1 MTAACQTSN
10 VLTATVQSASAHSQ
24 CSFAGSG
31 QVIDQGARLVDI
43 ALEDGSAFKLDGW
56 KYISESFAEHT
67 LHFIGLLSDGGVHS
81 RIDQLLGFVRG
92 AAKDG
97 AKRIRVHILT
107 VRAHCCSEKRSACPH
122 VCYFIVWRRSAERD
136 STALACCLA
145 VCCARTSLSFWAVR
159 WARRVCSQRQYFWR
173 LHTVPV
179 AQRSLPLQ
187 SLPYYCNVTYCSVT

>member
-1 MTAACQTSN
+1 M
-10 VLTATVQSASAHSQ
+10 V
-24 CSFAGSG
+24 AGSG

-56 KYISESFAEHT
+56 KYISEAFAEHT

-107 VRAHCCSEKRSACPH
+107 VRAHCCPGKQHAC
-122 VCYFIVWRRSAERD
+122 A
-136 STALACCLA
+136 
-145 VCCARTSLSFWAVR
+145 
-159 WARRVCSQRQYFWR
+159 
-173 LHTVPV
+173 
-179 AQRSLPLQ
+179 
-187 SLPYYCNVTYCSVT
+187 

>member
-1 MTAACQTSN
+1 MFQATHVTTAALQPACAPYVCSPS
-10 VLTATVQSASAHSQ
+10 VLR
-24 CSFAGSG
+24 SFAGSG

-92 AAKDG
+92 AARDG

-107 VRAHCCSEKRSACPH
+107 VRVHCCSVKRPACAHAHHFNILRSSA
-122 VCYFIVWRRSAERD
+122 I
-136 STALACCLA
+136 T
-145 VCCARTSLSFWAVR
+145 
-159 WARRVCSQRQYFWR
+159 
-173 LHTVPV
+173 
-179 AQRSLPLQ
+179 
-187 SLPYYCNVTYCSVT
+187 

>member
-1 MTAACQTSN
+1 MAGGQTAAVPTYVRVIMAALQCACADN
-10 VLTATVQSASAHSQ
+10 VRLPHAT

-31 QVIDQGARLVDI
+31 QVIDQGARLVDM

-107 VRAHCCSEKRSACPH
+107 VRAQLNG
-122 VCYFIVWRRSAERD
+122 
-136 STALACCLA
+136 TALCMRAFSLLHCRLRQHSLA
-145 VCCARTSLSFWAVR
+145 LRRHAVRSRNALPRVPSFWAM
-159 WARRVCSQRQYFWR
+159 RRAEPVCCQTHA
-173 LHTVPV
+173 LTPHVVPV
-179 AQRSLPLQ
+179 P
-187 SLPYYCNVTYCSVT
+187 P